1 MTPAGPHVHHPMGN
15 LARWPFLFLIR
26 AYQALHGSFFHGV
39 CRFHPTCSQYA
50 FEAIETR
57 GLGVGI
63 LLSAW
68 RILRCQPF
76 AKGGYDPVPP
86 RPAPM
91 PFRAWPARRPRIS
104 LRRFP

>member
-1 MTPAGPHVHHPMGN
+1 MNSAWDR

-50 FEAIETR
+50 VEAIESR
-57 GLGVGI
+57 GLAMG
-63 LLSAW
+63 LALSAW

-76 AKGGYDPVPP
+76 ARGGYDPVPAPP
-86 RPAPM
+86 RSVP

>member
-1 MTPAGPHVHHPMGN
+1 MTPTGPGILPPLGSV
-15 LARWPFLFLIR
+15 ARWPILFLIR
-26 AYQALHGSFFHGV
+26 VYQAVHGSFFHGV
-39 CRFHPTCSQYA
+39 CRFHPTCSHYA
-50 FEAIETR
+50 LEAIETR
-57 GLGVGI
+57 GLGLGI

-76 AKGGYDPVPP
+76 ATGGYDPVPAP
-86 RPAPM
+86 RTPA